1 MVAPRIAHMKRRLLV
16 CTLLAVMPFGGMRV
30 FCLDTQAQSPATAAH
45 VDGSDC
51 DRLCVVHHPARSG
64 DTDCS
69 MTADPSSMMVVSTP
83 AVAPA
88 ADVLRAPLIVVYS
101 RSEPPFLYLDPG
113 LSHQC
118 PPPKGDLL

>member
-1 MVAPRIAHMKRRLLV
+1 MKRRLLV

-30 FCLDTQAQSPATAAH
+30 ICLDTPAESPTTAAH
-45 VDGSDC
+45 ADGSDC

-69 MTADPSSMMVVSTP
+69 ITADPSSMMVVGTV

-88 ADVLRAPLIVVYS
+88 ADVLRAPSIIVYTC
-101 RSEPPFLYLDPG
+101 SEAPFLYLDPG
-113 LSHQC
+113 LSHLS